1 MFVCCVYVVIN
12 IHQCTRRSQVN
23 ETKYRRAEKEKAEAL
38 AKAKKA
44 TKDLKRKKRQHALQQ
59 SRHKAKETSVQQM
72 KREANKA
79 LAGRQLMEAE
89 NDRLQETIVLLR
101 QELQA
106 KQVCVCVHVYVC
118 TIQLTLTLPTSYTK
132 QDMLEAKD
140 TETQSAM
147 ANASRLEFERDQFI
161 DKWKNM
167 QAKNADLQVSI
178 MCVSVFAPIQ
188 LTLTL
193 PTQNRTCSK
202 QKTRRHSQSW
212 PRQAGSNSSV
222 TSSLTNGRICKLKMQ
237 TCR

>member
-1 MFVCCVYVVIN
+1 MFVCYVYVVIN

-106 KQVCVCVHVYVC
+106 KQVCVCVYVC
-118 TIQLTLTLPTSYTK
+118 VFTLY
-132 QDMLEAKD
+132 
-140 TETQSAM
+140 
-147 ANASRLEFERDQFI
+147 N
-161 DKWKNM
+161 
-167 QAKNADLQVSI
+167 
-178 MCVSVFAPIQ
+178 
-188 LTLTL
+188 
-193 PTQNRTCSK
+193 
-202 QKTRRHSQSW
+202 
-212 PRQAGSNSSV
+212 
-222 TSSLTNGRICKLKMQ
+222 
-237 TCR
+237 